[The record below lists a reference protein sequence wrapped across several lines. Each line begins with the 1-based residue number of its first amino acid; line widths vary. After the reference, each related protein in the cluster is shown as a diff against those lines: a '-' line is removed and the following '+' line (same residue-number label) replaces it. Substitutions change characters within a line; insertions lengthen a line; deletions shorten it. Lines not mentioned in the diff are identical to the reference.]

1 MDRREI
7 DASRKKG
14 EKVGCQSAGRL
25 AIDEYAMRV
34 RNRVRRA
41 GEVSEEGG
49 EGRGRTERREHLRR
63 SRDVLGAQDQCGRTE
78 TIPSPIGPDAL
89 PRRISR
95 IHASSVYFVVVAVD
109 LQLETRSVYVLYALR
124 DEKQEEKK
132 S

>member
-41 GEVSEEGG
+41 GEVTEEGG
-49 EGRGRTERREHLRR
+49 EGRVGP
-63 SRDVLGAQDQCGRTE
+63 SDGSIFDVLATC
-78 TIPSPIGPDAL
+78 L
-89 PRRISR
+89 
-95 IHASSVYFVVVAVD
+95 
-109 LQLETRSVYVLYALR
+109 ALR
-124 DEKQEEKK
+124 INAEGQRQYPLQ
-132 S
+132 SAPMHSQGA